1 MNVAIAGGGT
11 GGHVNPAIALGHALT
26 SDSVTFVG
34 TVAGAEAALVPAAG
48 FDLEIIDVKGF
59 DRSRPLSLLAAAPR
73 ALSAM
78 LSARGILKRKEIDV
92 CVGMGGFVSLP
103 VCYAARSMGIPVV
116 IHEQNIVLGLANRV
130 SKPMARVVAVSF
142 EESLESAGPRALL
155 VGNPVPPE
163 IAVVDLMAERAGGWE
178 RFGLD
183 STRRTLLVFGGSQGA
198 HTINQAAMGLARLWA
213 DNLDLQILHIAGAAE
228 AGKIEQEVGVALEG
242 NRLIYKVVEY
252 VDRMVE
258 AYAVADLALCRGGA
272 TTVAE
277 LCAVGLAS
285 VIIPYPHH
293 RDRQQQRHA
302 SLLESHGACAS
313 IADSVASTERVAE
326 DVSRLLGD
334 DFALQQMRKAALNLG
349 RPDAALRLAELVRQ
363 QAP

>member
-1 MNVAIAGGGT
+1 VNVAIAAGGT
-11 GGHVNPAIALGHALT
+11 GGHVNPAIALGHGLT
-26 SDSVTFVG
+26 SDAVTFVG
-34 TVAGAEAALVPAAG
+34 TGKGAEAALVPAAG
-48 FDLEIIDVKGF
+48 FDLEIIDVRGF
-59 DRSRPLSLLAAAPR
+59 DRSRPLSLFAVAPR
-73 ALSAM
+73 AIGAM

-116 IHEQNIVLGLANRV
+116 IHEQNIVLGLANRA
-130 SKPMARVVAVSF
+130 SKPIARVVAVSF
-142 EESLESAGPRALL
+142 EESLESAGPRAIV

-163 IAVVDLMAERAGGWE
+163 MAVVDLMAERARGWE
-178 RFGLD
+178 RFALD

-198 HTINQAAMGLARLWA
+198 HTINQAAIGLARLWA

-228 AGKIEQEVGVALEG
+228 AAKIEREVGAALEG

-277 LCAVGLAS
+277 LCALGLSS

-293 RDRQQQRHA
+293 RDQQQQRHA
-302 SLLESHGACAS
+302 SLLESHGACTS
-313 IADSVASTERVAE
+313 IADAEASTERVAE
-326 DVSRLLGD
+326 EVSRLLHD
-334 DFALQQMRKAALNLG
+334 DFALQQMRKAALSLG
-349 RPDAALRLAELVRQ
+349 HPDAALRLAELVWQ

>member
-11 GGHVNPAIALGHALT
+11 GGHVNPAIALGHALA
-26 SDSVTFVG
+26 SDAVTFVG
-34 TVAGAEAALVPAAG
+34 TASGAEASLVPAAG

-59 DRSRPLSLLAAAPR
+59 DRARPLSFFTVAHR
-73 ALSAM
+73 ALGAM
-78 LSARGILKRKEIDV
+78 LSARRILKRKEIDV

-130 SKPMARVVAVSF
+130 SRPLARVVAVSF
-142 EESLESAGPRALL
+142 EESLDSAGPRALL

-163 IAVVDLMAERAGGWE
+163 MAVVDLMAERAGGWE

-183 STRRTLLVFGGSQGA
+183 ATRKTLLVFGGSQGA
-198 HTINQAAMGLARLWA
+198 HTINQAAVGLARLWA
-213 DNLDLQILHIAGAAE
+213 DNLDLQILHVAGAAE
-228 AGKIEQEVGVALEG
+228 AGRIEEEVGVSLEG
-242 NRLIYKVVEY
+242 NRLIYKVVDY

-302 SLLESHGACAS
+302 SLLESHGACTSVLDAEAS
-313 IADSVASTERVAE
+313 PERVAE
-326 DVSRLLGD
+326 EVSRLLLD
-334 DFALQQMRKAALNLG
+334 DFALQQMRKAALSLG

>member
-1 MNVAIAGGGT
+1 MNIAIAGGGT
-11 GGHVNPAIALGHALT
+11 GGHVNPAIALGHALA
-26 SDSVTFVG
+26 SDAVTFVG
-34 TVAGAEAALVPAAG
+34 TASGAEATLVPAAG

-59 DRSRPLSLLAAAPR
+59 DRAHPLSFFGVAPR
-73 ALSAM
+73 ALRAM
-78 LSARGILKRKEIDV
+78 LSARRILKRKEIDV

-130 SKPMARVVAVSF
+130 SRPLARVVAVSF
-142 EESLESAGPRALL
+142 EESLDSAGPRALL

-163 IAVVDLMAERAGGWE
+163 MAVVDLMAERAGGWE

-183 STRRTLLVFGGSQGA
+183 ATRKTLLVFGGSQGA
-198 HTINQAAMGLARLWA
+198 HTINQAAVGLARLWA
-213 DNLDLQILHIAGAAE
+213 DNLDLQILHVAGAAE
-228 AGKIEQEVGVALEG
+228 AGRIEEEVGVSLEG
-242 NRLIYKVVEY
+242 NRLIYKVVDY

-293 RDRQQQRHA
+293 RDRQQQLHA
-302 SLLESHGACAS
+302 SLLESHGACT
-313 IADSVASTERVAE
+313 SVLDAEASTERVAE
-326 DVSRLLGD
+326 EVSRLLLD
-334 DFALQQMRKAALNLG
+334 DFALQQMRKAALSLG